1 MTAIQFS
8 HPEVVKMMIENRKH
22 EEQETIDGRT
32 ALKVV
37 NDRIELAEEGRGEDI
52 ATFKE
57 LKDILEEAISADNVP
72 QPKKTKMTFVKGE

>member
-1 MTAIQFS
+1 
-8 HPEVVKMMIENRKH
+8 MMIENRKH
-22 EEQETIDGRT
+22 GINIEQETIDGRT

-72 QPKKTKMTFVKGE
+72 QPKKAKMTFVKGE